1 MKYNWTKGIASLALC
16 AVLYGFNTPDIS
28 TPEKNTAEIEM
39 IVNSNLTIDEKVEKI
54 LHQLSLEEKVGQMT
68 QITLDVIT
76 KGENVFVSDE
86 PLKLDKKLLEEAI
99 VKYKIGSVLN
109 TANNR
114 ARTTDKWNE
123 VISQIQKVAMKEIG
137 VPVLYGVDAIH
148 GTTYTAGAT
157 FFPQQIGMAATWNTE
172 LNRQGAAVTAYET
185 RASSI
190 PWDFSPVLDMG
201 RNPAWPRIWETY
213 GEDVYLTSQMGI
225 AAVDGYEGENN
236 DLSDKTKVAS
246 CIKHF
251 LGYGSER
258 SGKDRTPSYLPEIEL
273 REHYLPSYKAAI
285 DAGAHTIMI
294 NSGIINGTP
303 VHASYKYLTKLLKE
317 ELGFKGL
324 VVTDWADIENLHNR
338 DKVAD
343 THKEAVK
350 KSINAGIDMSMVP
363 YNFKFA
369 EMLVELVNEGEV
381 PMSRIDDAVRRILK
395 VKMELGLF
403 EIPYP
408 SKGDYPKFGSK
419 EHEQIAYNA
428 ASESITL
435 LKNNDNVLPLKKGS
449 KVFVAGPNANSMRT
463 LNGGWTYS
471 WQGEKV
477 EEFAQDYNTILEAVQ
492 NKLGKENVTF
502 ASGVEYDHEGQY
514 YEEKNI
520 DIDAAVKAS
529 EGADVILLCLGEN
542 TYTETPG
549 NLHDLYISQ
558 NQRKLAEALAKTG
571 KPVVLILNEG
581 RPRLISQFEEEMTAV
596 VHTYLPGNFG
606 GDALADVLVGEVN
619 PSGKLPYSYP
629 MYPNALGTYDHKPS
643 EASEKMEGMYDYNSS
658 LPFQYPFGFGL
669 SYTTFDYSDLK
680 ISKNEITPYGDFKV
694 SVTVK
699 NSGDVEGKE
708 VVQLYTKDLYASI
721 TPDNKRLRRFEK
733 VNLKPGESKVIEFT
747 LNGKDLAFVAENLK
761 WTVEAG
767 EFKIMIG
774 DQSVSL
780 NVSKTVEF
788 EKIHFEN

>member
-1 MKYNWTKGIASLALC
+1 MAAALC
-16 AVLYGFNTPDIS
+16 SVTLGFNSPNITPSQEENIDI
-28 TPEKNTAEIEM
+28 
-39 IVNSNLTIDEKVEKI
+39 IVKSNLSVEEKVEQI
-54 LHQLSLEEKVGQMT
+54 LQQLTLEEKVGQMT

-86 PLKLDKKLLEEAI
+86 PLSLDKKLLEEAI
-99 VKYKIGSVLN
+99 KKYKIGSVLN

-114 ARTTDKWNE
+114 ARTPEKWNE
-123 VISQIQKVAMKEIG
+123 VISQIQKLAMKEIG

-148 GTTYTAGAT
+148 GTTYTDGAT

-172 LNRQGAAVTAYET
+172 LNRQGCEVTAYET

-201 RNPAWPRIWETY
+201 RNPSWPRIWETY

-225 AAVDGYEGENN
+225 AAIDGYEGTNN
-236 DLSDKTKVAS
+236 DLSDNTKVAA

-251 LGYGSER
+251 LGYGSEK

-303 VHASYKYLTKLLKE
+303 VHASYKLLTELLKE
-317 ELGFKGL
+317 ELGFEGL
-324 VVTDWADIENLHNR
+324 VVTDWADIENIHNR

-343 THKEAVK
+343 SHKEAVK
-350 KSINAGIDMSMVP
+350 QSINAGIDMSMVP
-363 YNFKFA
+363 YNFNFCDH
-369 EMLVELVNEGEV
+369 LVELVNEGEV
-381 PMSRIDDAVRRILK
+381 SMDRIDDAVRRILK

-403 EIPYP
+403 DTPAP
-408 SKGDYPKFGSK
+408 KVKDYPNFGSK

-435 LKNNDNVLPLKKGS
+435 LKNDKEILPLKKGT
-449 KVFVAGPNANSMRT
+449 KILVTGPNANSMRT

-477 EEFAQDYNTILEAVQ
+477 EEFAQDYNTIFEAVQ
-492 NKLGKENVTF
+492 NNFGKENVNLVH
-502 ASGVEYDHEGQY
+502 GVEYNHEGHY

-520 DIDAAVKAS
+520 DIQAAVKAAAS
-529 EGADVILLCLGEN
+529 SDVILLCLGEN

-558 NQRKLAEALAKTG
+558 NQRKLAEALAATG

-581 RPRLISQFEEEMTAV
+581 RPRLISQFESEMQAV

-606 GDALADVLVGEVN
+606 GDALSDILIGKVN

-629 MYPNALGTYDHKPS
+629 MYPNSLGTYDHKPS

-658 LPFQYPFGFGL
+658 LPFQYAFGFGL
-669 SYTTFDYSDLK
+669 SYTTFEYADLK
-680 ISKNEITPYGDFKV
+680 VSKQDFGPDDKVTV
-694 SVTVK
+694 SVEVK
-699 NSGDVEGKE
+699 NTGKVEGKE
-708 VVQLYTKDLYASI
+708 VVQLYTKDMYASI

-733 VNLKPGESKVIEFT
+733 VNLKPGESKKVTFT
-747 LNGKDLAFVAENLK
+747 LSGRDLAFVDADLK
-761 WTVEAG
+761 WTVEKG
-767 EFKIMIG
+767 EFRFMVG
-774 DQSVSL
+774 DQQA
-780 NVSKTVEF
+780 NVNVTNTKKFDKQS
-788 EKIHFEN
+788 N

>member
-1 MKYNWTKGIASLALC
+1 MKNIFVKGLATAALC
-16 AVLYGFNTPDIS
+16 SVLYGFNS
-28 TPEKNTAEIEM
+28 PEVPQKQKENIEIVM
-39 IVNSNLTIDEKVEKI
+39 NSNLSIEEKVDKI
-54 LHQLSLEEKVGQMT
+54 LMQLTLEEKVGQMT

-86 PLKLDKKLLEEAI
+86 PLELDKKLLEEAI
-99 VKYKIGSVLN
+99 KKYKIGSVLN

-114 ARTTDKWNE
+114 ARTPEKWNE
-123 VISQIQKVAMKEIG
+123 IITQIQKVAMKEIG

-157 FFPQQIGMAATWNTE
+157 FFPQQIGMAATWNPE
-172 LNRQGAAVTAYET
+172 LNRQGASVTAYET

-225 AAVDGYEGENN
+225 AAIDGYEGKDN
-236 DLSDKTKVAS
+236 DLSDPTKVAA

-251 LGYGSER
+251 IGYGSER

-294 NSGIINGTP
+294 NSGIINGVP
-303 VHASYKYLTKLLKE
+303 VHASYEMLTKLLKE
-317 ELGFKGL
+317 ELGFEGL

-338 DKVAD
+338 DKVAVS
-343 THKEAVK
+343 HKEAVK
-350 KSINAGIDMSMVP
+350 QSINAGIDMSMVP
-363 YNFKFA
+363 YNFDFA
-369 EMLVELVNEGEV
+369 PYLIELVNEGEV
-381 PMSRIDDAVRRILK
+381 PMSRIDDAVKRILK

-403 EIPYP
+403 EKPAP
-408 SKGDYPKFGSK
+408 KKGDYPKFGSK
-419 EHEQIAYNA
+419 EHEQVAYNA

-435 LKNNDNVLPLKKGS
+435 LKNDKGILPLS
-449 KVFVAGPNANSMRT
+449 KDSKILVAGPNANSMRT

-471 WQGEKV
+471 WQGEKT
-477 EEFAQDYNTILEAVQ
+477 EEFAQDYNTILESVQ
-492 NKLGKENVTF
+492 NEFGKDNVKF
-502 ASGVEYDHEGQY
+502 ASGVEYKHDGLYHEEQ
-514 YEEKNI
+514 NI
-520 DIDAAVKAS
+520 DIDAAVKAA
-529 EGADVILLCLGEN
+529 EGVDVILLCLGEN

-571 KPVVLILNEG
+571 KPVVLVLNEG
-581 RPRLISQFEEEMTAV
+581 RPRLISQFEGDMSAV
-596 VHTYLPGNFG
+596 VQTFLPGNFG
-606 GDALADVLVGEVN
+606 GDALADILSGDVN

-629 MYPNALGTYDHKPS
+629 MYPNSLGTYDHKPS

-669 SYTTFDYSDLK
+669 SYTTYEYSDIK
-680 ISKNEITPYGDFKV
+680 ISSESILPSADFTV
-694 SVTVK
+694 SITVK
-699 NSGDVEGKE
+699 NTGKVEGKE

-733 VNLKPGESKVIEFT
+733 ITLKPGESKVVTFE
-747 LNGKDLAFVAENLK
+747 LNGKDLAFIGADNKKL
-761 WTVEAG
+761 VEAG
-767 EFKIMIG
+767 DFKLMIG
-774 DQSVSL
+774 NQSKGFKVSE
-780 NVSKTVEF
+780 SISF
-788 EKIHFEN
+788 

>member
-1 MKYNWTKGIASLALC
+1 MKHTWRKGLATAALC
-16 AVLYGFNTPDIS
+16 SILLGFNSPDVDPVQRNNIENIVKSKLS
-28 TPEKNTAEIEM
+28 TE
-39 IVNSNLTIDEKVEKI
+39 EKVDKI
-54 LHQLSLEEKVGQMT
+54 LKELTLEEKVGQMT

-86 PLKLDKKLLEEAI
+86 PLTLDQKLLEEAI
-99 VKYKIGSVLN
+99 KKYKIGSVLN

-114 ARTTDKWNE
+114 ARTPEKWNE
-123 VISQIQKVAMKEIG
+123 VITQIQKLAMKEIG

-157 FFPQQIGMAATWNTE
+157 FFPQQIGMAATWNPD
-172 LNRQGAAVTAYET
+172 LNKQGCAVTAYET

-225 AAVDGYEGENN
+225 AAVDGYEGVNN
-236 DLSDKTKVAS
+236 DLSDETKVAA

-251 LGYGSER
+251 IGYGSEK
-258 SGKDRTPSYLPEIEL
+258 SGKDRTPSYLPEVEL
-273 REHYLPSYKAAI
+273 REHYMPSYKAAI

-303 VHASYKYLTKLLKE
+303 VHASYKLLTELLKE

-350 KSINAGIDMSMVP
+350 QSINAGIDMSMVP

-369 EMLVELVNEGEV
+369 DYLIELVQEGEV
-381 PMSRIDDAVRRILK
+381 PMSRIDDAVRRILT

-403 EIPYP
+403 EKPAPKVKEYP
-408 SKGDYPKFGSK
+408 DFGSEK
-419 EHEQIAYNA
+419 HEKIAYNA

-435 LKNNDNVLPLKKGS
+435 LKNNKDILPLKEGTKLL
-449 KVFVAGPNANSMRT
+449 VTGPNANSMRT

-477 EEFAQDYNTILEAVQ
+477 EEFAKDYNTILEAVE
-492 NKLGKENVTF
+492 NKFGKENVKF
-502 ASGVEYDHEGQY
+502 AAGVEYNHEGQY

-520 DIDAAVKAS
+520 DIDAAVKAA
-529 EGADVILLCLGEN
+529 EGTDVILLCLGEN

-571 KPVVLILNEG
+571 KPVVLVLNEG
-581 RPRLISQFEEEMTAV
+581 RPRLISQFESDMTAV

-606 GDALADVLVGEVN
+606 GDALADILSGEVN

-629 MYPNALGTYDHKPS
+629 MYPNSLGTYDHKPS

-658 LPFQYPFGFGL
+658 LPLQYAFGHGL
-669 SYTTFDYSDLK
+669 SYTTFDYSDIT
-680 ISKNEITPYGDFKV
+680 ISKSDIGPDEQF
-694 SVTVK
+694 TVK
-699 NSGDVEGKE
+699 VKVKNTGNRAGKE
-708 VVQLYTKDLYASI
+708 VVQLYSKDLYASI

-733 VNLKPGESKVIEFT
+733 INLEAGESQEVVFT
-747 LNGKDLAFVAENLK
+747 LKARDLAFVDADLN
-761 WTVEAG
+761 WTVEKG
-767 EFKIMIG
+767 EFRFMIN

-780 NVSKTVEF
+780 NVSETKKF
-788 EKIHFEN
+788 DKLSN

>member
-1 MKYNWTKGIASLALC
+1 MKKNWIKGVLAAALC
-16 AVLYGFNTPDIS
+16 SVTLGFNSPNITPSQEENIDI
-28 TPEKNTAEIEM
+28 
-39 IVNSNLTIDEKVEKI
+39 IVKSNLSVEEKVEQI
-54 LHQLSLEEKVGQMT
+54 LQQLTLEEKVGQMT

-86 PLKLDKKLLEEAI
+86 PLSLDKKLLEEAI
-99 VKYKIGSVLN
+99 KKYKIGSVLN

-114 ARTTDKWNE
+114 ARTPEKWNE
-123 VISQIQKVAMKEIG
+123 VISQIQKLAMKEIG

-148 GTTYTAGAT
+148 GTTYTDGAT

-172 LNRQGAAVTAYET
+172 LNRQGCEVTAYET

-201 RNPAWPRIWETY
+201 RNPSWPRIWETY

-225 AAVDGYEGENN
+225 AAIDGYEGTNN
-236 DLSDKTKVAS
+236 DLSDNTKVAA

-251 LGYGSER
+251 LGYGSEK

-303 VHASYKYLTKLLKE
+303 VHASYKLLTELLKE
-317 ELGFKGL
+317 ELGFEGL
-324 VVTDWADIENLHNR
+324 VVTDWADIENIHNR

-343 THKEAVK
+343 SHKEAVK
-350 KSINAGIDMSMVP
+350 QSINAGIDMSMVP
-363 YNFKFA
+363 YNFNFCDH
-369 EMLVELVNEGEV
+369 LVELVNEGEV
-381 PMSRIDDAVRRILK
+381 SMDRIDDAVRRILK

-403 EIPYP
+403 DTPAP
-408 SKGDYPKFGSK
+408 KVKDYPNFGSK

-435 LKNNDNVLPLKKGS
+435 LKNDKEILPLKKGT
-449 KVFVAGPNANSMRT
+449 KILVTGPNANSMRT

-477 EEFAQDYNTILEAVQ
+477 EEFAQDYNTIFEAVQ
-492 NKLGKENVTF
+492 NNFGKENVNLVH
-502 ASGVEYDHEGQY
+502 GVEYNHEGHY

-520 DIDAAVKAS
+520 DIQAAVKAAAS
-529 EGADVILLCLGEN
+529 SDVILLCLGEN

-558 NQRKLAEALAKTG
+558 NQRKLAEALAATG

-581 RPRLISQFEEEMTAV
+581 RPRLISQFESEMQAV

-606 GDALADVLVGEVN
+606 GDALSDILIGKVN

-629 MYPNALGTYDHKPS
+629 MYPNSLGTYDHKPS

-658 LPFQYPFGFGL
+658 LPFQYAFGFGL
-669 SYTTFDYSDLK
+669 SYTTFEYADLK
-680 ISKNEITPYGDFKV
+680 VSKQDFGPDDKVTV
-694 SVTVK
+694 SVEVK
-699 NSGDVEGKE
+699 NTGKVEGKE
-708 VVQLYTKDLYASI
+708 VVQLYTKDMYASI

-733 VNLKPGESKVIEFT
+733 VNLKPGESKKVTFT
-747 LNGKDLAFVAENLK
+747 LSGRDLAFVDADLK
-761 WTVEAG
+761 WTVEKG
-767 EFKIMIG
+767 EFRFMVG
-774 DQSVSL
+774 DQQA
-780 NVSKTVEF
+780 NVNVTNTKKFDKQS
-788 EKIHFEN
+788 N

>member
-1 MKYNWTKGIASLALC
+1 MKKNWIRGVLAAALC
-16 AVLYGFNTPDIS
+16 SVTLGFNTPNVDPTQQENI
-28 TPEKNTAEIEM
+28 EI
-39 IVNSNLTIDEKVEKI
+39 IIKSNLSVEDKVEKI
-54 LHQLSLEEKVGQMT
+54 LQQLTLEEKVGQMT

-86 PLKLDKKLLEEAI
+86 PLTVDKKLLEEAI
-99 VKYKIGSVLN
+99 KKYKIGSVLN

-114 ARTTDKWNE
+114 ARSTEKWNE
-123 VISQIQKVAMKEIG
+123 VITQIQKVAMKEIG

-157 FFPQQIGMAATWNTE
+157 FFPQQIGMAATWNPE
-172 LNRQGAAVTAYET
+172 LNRQGCEVTAYET

-225 AAVDGYEGENN
+225 AAVKGYEGENN
-236 DLSDKTKVAS
+236 DLSDNTKVAS

-303 VHASYKYLTKLLKE
+303 VHASYKLLTDLLKK
-317 ELGFKGL
+317 ELGFEGL

-338 DKVAD
+338 DKVAA

-350 KSINAGIDMSMVP
+350 QSINAGIDMSMVP
-363 YNFKFA
+363 YNFNFCGY
-369 EMLVELVNEGEV
+369 LIELVNEGEV
-381 PMSRIDDAVRRILK
+381 PMERIDDAVRRILTVK
-395 VKMELGLF
+395 VKLGLF
-403 EIPYP
+403 ETPAP
-408 SKGDYPKFGSK
+408 KVKDYPKFGSK

-435 LKNNDNVLPLKKGS
+435 LKNDKDILPLKKGT
-449 KVFVAGPNANSMRT
+449 KILVAGPNANSMRT

-477 EEFAQDYNTILEAVQ
+477 EEFAQDYNTIFEAVQ
-492 NKLGKENVTF
+492 NTFGKENVNLVQ
-502 ASGVEYDHEGQY
+502 GVEYNHEGQY

-520 DIDAAVKAS
+520 DIQAAVKAAS
-529 EGADVILLCLGEN
+529 SADVVLLCLGEN

-558 NQRKLAEALAKTG
+558 NQRKLAEALAATG

-581 RPRLISQFEEEMTAV
+581 RPRLISQFESDMQAV

-606 GDALADVLVGEVN
+606 GDALADILVGDVN

-658 LPFQYPFGFGL
+658 LPFQYAFGFGL
-669 SYTTFDYSDLK
+669 SYTTFEYANLKVSNTDFGPDDNIK
-680 ISKNEITPYGDFKV
+680 ISVD
-694 SVTVK
+694 VK
-699 NSGDVEGKE
+699 NTGKVEGKE
-708 VVQLYTKDLYASI
+708 VVQLFTKDVYASI

-733 VNLKPGESKVIEFT
+733 VNLKPGETKTVSFT
-747 LNGKDLAFVAENLK
+747 LSARDLAFVDADLK
-761 WTVEAG
+761 WTVEEG
-767 EFKIMIG
+767 EFKLMIG
-774 DQSVSL
+774 DKTTSV
-780 NVSKTVEF
+780 NVTKTKKF
-788 EKIHFEN
+788 DQASN